1 LTDRSLISCASP
13 GTFITRVRDER
24 GPVRLASGEAVFL
37 NDGDQ
42 ITCVLLKANGCFFIL
57 IGSHYWS
64 ASRFANE
71 LAFVVFCQQAAGAAL
86 LNTLPLI
93 QQQQQNQERVHEG
106 NTPFNVASAAAV
118 SGSDAAVVSTTARTQ
133 SDLQALRTQL
143 DLHHQTNHLQL
154 QVLQQQH
161 EISLA
166 DLNQKLD
173 AVAGQLQQQQ
183 VLLLAY
189 QQQAQQQQAQ
199 QQQAQ
204 QQPVL
209 LGGIGATLNF
219 DHAELVL
226 VESLTPGMYANLL
239 WLLL

>member
-1 LTDRSLISCASP
+1 
-13 GTFITRVRDER
+13 VRDER
-24 GPVRLASGEAVFL
+24 GPVRLASGDTVFL

-42 ITCVLLKANGCFFIL
+42 ITCVLLKANVCFSIL
-57 IGSHYWS
+57 IGSHYRS
-64 ASRFANE
+64 VSRFANE

-93 QQQQQNQERVHEG
+93 QHQQQQQQQQQQQNQERVHEG
-106 NTPFNVASAAAV
+106 NTPFNVALTAAV
-118 SGSDAAVVSTTARTQ
+118 SGSDAAVVTTTARTQ

-189 QQQAQQQQAQ
+189 QQQAQQQQV
-199 QQQAQ
+199 Q

-239 WLLL
+239 